1 MDTGKTVRVWVNDV
15 GQMGGNE
22 KSFDRKDPR
31 IIDLS
36 PAAFKKL
43 FGGLGKGVG
52 DRIRIGIDPNQ
63 TRR

>member
-1 MDTGKTVRVWVNDV
+1 MTPYNGE
-15 GQMGGNE
+15 GNE
-22 KSFDRKDPR
+22 KSFNCRDPR

-52 DRIRIGIDPNQ
+52 DRIRIEIDPNQ

>member
-1 MDTGKTVRVWVNDV
+1 MTPYNGE
-15 GQMGGNE
+15 GNE
-22 KSFDRKDPR
+22 KSFNCRDPR

-52 DRIRIGIDPNQ
+52 NRIRIEIDPNQ

>member
-1 MDTGKTVRVWVNDV
+1 MTPYNGE
-15 GQMGGNE
+15 GNE
-22 KSFDRKDPR
+22 KSFNCRDPR

-43 FGGLGKGVG
+43 FGGLREGVG
-52 DRIRIGIDPNQ
+52 DRIRIEIDPNQ